1 MKEANG
7 FSQWFLSLCR
17 VASGFKQYSQGKGV
31 PTTAQVPSK
40 ICYRKVPKVKTFES
54 SDKISQVL
62 SNLESSDHPE
72 NNDPPKEETS
82 NQISLFGKK
91 ITERYDRYPEQ
102 MPNPMFINNDY
113 LTVPIHNS

>member
-54 SDKISQVL
+54 SDKMSQVL
-62 SNLESSDHPE
+62 SNLESSD
-72 NNDPPKEETS
+72 PPKITT
-82 NQISLFGKK
+82 LRKK
-91 ITERYDRYPEQ
+91 RSQNKFPFLEKLITERYDRHP
-102 MPNPMFINNDY
+102 
-113 LTVPIHNS
+113 

>member
-40 ICYRKVPKVKTFES
+40 ICYRKVLACVYTKGLDECVGRL
-54 SDKISQVL
+54 QRRL
-62 SNLESSDHPE
+62 
-72 NNDPPKEETS
+72 
-82 NQISLFGKK
+82 
-91 ITERYDRYPEQ
+91 
-102 MPNPMFINNDY
+102 
-113 LTVPIHNS
+113 